1 LWVLRRE
8 RWFAP
13 VASAEQHE
21 GNRT

>member
-1 LWVLRRE
+1 LWVPRRE